1 MPDMNH
7 QNGMFNL
14 KPKRKSI
21 NDVNFPPL
29 TTIFPDLVRDE
40 IPRPERMPESVSI
53 LHLANYIV
61 NYPTVFSPD
70 VIEMVRDPEQM
81 VKLNQRLKTIVTQ
94 CYNGSALT
102 KHDKNLNIYMADELA
117 VDGGGYEFFL
127 KFAGNW
133 FARKLLQCRYKTFRY
148 AHDRAARGIP
158 RSVQSQK
165 RHEHQFKTKGPVL
178 DMNKHTNPGGRAAS
192 QRTCH
197 TGRPKGIASLWF
209 CAGCVLYRD
218 PKDWS
223 SPRLE
228 ACSRHQNSSTDGSHI
243 PLPRHQHIH
252 SLGNRS
258 RTNGTRQ
265 TSVPTYDL
273 RSDEYDEYDDS
284 SFNEMCVDVD
294 MNDLES
300 DIESVDAGRQSLM
313 MPPSVGGTSQSRH
326 SETLGI
332 EFVSN
337 ADEDGSLFNDGE
349 ESDEDYELI
358 QNDSIAHDS
367 GSYHDQDQFN
377 HDKETELSPGEKA
390 RSLEQQMI
398 RKIRLLEEQVATL
411 KASRQRIS
419 QRHSTPV
426 SSPRSRRL
434 QESLPKK
441 STKQFKSTGKGLI
454 SRQLTKSPSP
464 PLLRRMTRSRKT
476 ASRLAIETDATSG
489 TRVRQAASQPLTT
502 TTTKSING
510 ERRTRGR
517 KPLSDTNSIPLP
529 SGRS

>member
-1 MPDMNH
+1 
-7 QNGMFNL
+7 
-14 KPKRKSI
+14 
-21 NDVNFPPL
+21 
-29 TTIFPDLVRDE
+29 
-40 IPRPERMPESVSI
+40 
-53 LHLANYIV
+53 
-61 NYPTVFSPD
+61 
-70 VIEMVRDPEQM
+70 
-81 VKLNQRLKTIVTQ
+81 
-94 CYNGSALT
+94 
-102 KHDKNLNIYMADELA
+102 
-117 VDGGGYEFFL
+117 
-127 KFAGNW
+127 
-133 FARKLLQCRYKTFRY
+133 
-148 AHDRAARGIP
+148 
-158 RSVQSQK
+158 
-165 RHEHQFKTKGPVL
+165 
-178 DMNKHTNPGGRAAS
+178 
-192 QRTCH
+192 
-197 TGRPKGIASLWF
+197 
-209 CAGCVLYRD
+209 
-218 PKDWS
+218 
-223 SPRLE
+223 
-228 ACSRHQNSSTDGSHI
+228 
-243 PLPRHQHIH
+243 
-252 SLGNRS
+252 
-258 RTNGTRQ
+258 
-265 TSVPTYDL
+265 VPTYDL

-332 EFVSN
+332 ELVSD

-398 RKIRLLEEQVATL
+398 RKIRLLEEQVTTL

-426 SSPRSRRL
+426 SSLRSRRL

-441 STKQFKSTGKGLI
+441 STKQLKSTGKGLI
-454 SRQLTKSPSP
+454 SRQLTKSLSP
-464 PLLRRMTRSRKT
+464 PLLLLKTRSRKT
-476 ASRLAIETDATSG
+476 ASRLAIETNAASG

-502 TTTKSING
+502 TMTKSING